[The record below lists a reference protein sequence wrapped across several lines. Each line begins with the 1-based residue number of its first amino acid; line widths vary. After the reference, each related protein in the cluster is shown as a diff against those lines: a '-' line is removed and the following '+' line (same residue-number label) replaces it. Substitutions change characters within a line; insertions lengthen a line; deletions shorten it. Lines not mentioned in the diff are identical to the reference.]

1 MRSDNPELKL
11 FIGFIFM
18 CLWCWKSLK
27 TDLEK
32 VYKLCFGFVSLCFT
46 FFLPLVFSG
55 NAIFNGNQG
64 GVYIFGDGRGLI
76 ESNDIYGNA
85 LAGIQIRTNSCP
97 IVRHNKIHDGQ
108 HGGIYVVNTLLKS
121 LSKSI
126 LAGGEMWSYVER
138 SCVLFQHE
146 KGQGV
151 IEENEVYSN
160 TLAGVWVTT
169 GSTPVL
175 RKNRIHSGKQVHKR
189 HLFLTFDLFTYLL
202 VHVRLFL
209 SFRENK

>member
-1 MRSDNPELKL
+1 M
-11 FIGFIFM
+11 
-18 CLWCWKSLK
+18 
-27 TDLEK
+27 
-32 VYKLCFGFVSLCFT
+32 
-46 FFLPLVFSG
+46 
-55 NAIFNGNQG
+55 
-64 GVYIFGDGRGLI
+64 I

-108 HGGIYVVNTLLKS
+108 HGGIYVVGGRGAGRPARAAANTPAS
-121 LSKSI
+121 ALS
-126 LAGGEMWSYVER
+126 
-138 SCVLFQHE
+138 QHE

-175 RKNRIHSGKQVHKR
+175 RKNRIHSGKQVPR
-189 HLFLTFDLFTYLL
+189 DFLL
-202 VHVRLFL
+202 VRVWGGR
-209 SFRENK
+209 R